1 MYIIII
7 KQVRTKPSWHYQV
20 PLLCFRLNWYRYR
33 CLLHLQAYCALL
45 VKKKKYK
52 CNWFYLTDLTD
63 NLETIH
69 VQVWESFIVES
80 VSSHICCS
88 YKIFL
93 SQVIFIFP
101 LFQLHYTIPKN
112 KRKTEITWDKK
123 LTTTYKSN
131 SKREFLPHDFLS
143 KRTVLS
149 CFYLLIFYLEKF
161 STWVWCLPIML
172 QVKLISG

>member
-1 MYIIII
+1 MYWREVQKATKVVNKNFAYDAKLPMYIIII

-80 VSSHICCS
+80 VSSHI
-88 YKIFL
+88 FV
-93 SQVIFIFP
+93 VIKF
-101 LFQLHYTIPKN
+101 
-112 KRKTEITWDKK
+112 
-123 LTTTYKSN
+123 
-131 SKREFLPHDFLS
+131 
-143 KRTVLS
+143 
-149 CFYLLIFYLEKF
+149 FYLRSFLYFLCFNFIIPYPKTKEKQK
-161 STWVWCLPIML
+161 LPEI
-172 QVKLISG
+172 KN

>member
-1 MYIIII
+1 MSI
-7 KQVRTKPSWHYQV
+7 TPSPGLIV
-20 PLLCFRLNWYRYR
+20 P
-33 CLLHLQAYCALL
+33 CLL
-45 VKKKKYK
+45 KKKYK
-52 CNWFYLTDLTD
+52 CIWFYLTDLTD

-80 VSSHICCS
+80 VSSRICCS
-88 YKIFL
+88 YKFFL

-131 SKREFLPHDFLS
+131 GKREFLPRLFIQENCFELFLS
-143 KRTVLS
+143 GHFLS
-149 CFYLLIFYLEKF
+149 WEILNLSLTFADYVTGKIWF
-161 STWVWCLPIML
+161 
-172 QVKLISG
+172 QVKFFNLQARYIDSQFP

>member
-1 MYIIII
+1 M
-7 KQVRTKPSWHYQV
+7 P
-20 PLLCFRLNWYRYR
+20 
-33 CLLHLQAYCALL
+33 CLL
-45 VKKKKYK
+45 KKKYK

-69 VQVWESFIVES
+69 VQVWESLIYS
-80 VSSHICCS
+80 RGRGVSSHICCS

-93 SQVIFIFP
+93 SHVIFIFP

-131 SKREFLPHDFLS
+131 SKREFLPPDFLS

-149 CFYLLIFYLEKF
+149 CFYLLIFYLKKF
-161 STWVWCLPIML
+161 STWVWHLPIML
-172 QVKLISG
+172 QVKFDFRLNLFNLGMLILNFPNYSWITARKQRKLRINLG